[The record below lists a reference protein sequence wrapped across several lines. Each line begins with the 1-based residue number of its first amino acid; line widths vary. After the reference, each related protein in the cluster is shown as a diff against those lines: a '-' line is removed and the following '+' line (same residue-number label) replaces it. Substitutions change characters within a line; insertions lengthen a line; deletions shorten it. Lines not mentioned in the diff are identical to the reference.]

1 MYTHLLFP
9 FFFLPLLLQLQQ
21 LPSFAS
27 AAVKECDVN
36 LDHHIKNP
44 RDCHILA
51 AFYRTHETPHR
62 PLTFTRFPPSPRGDD
77 VIPLPYHKTFHSCAI
92 GIAINPAMGH
102 EDRATWWDIGTEM
115 DAIFTHCLTHLVNLG
130 GRAVLGFGMRLTLI
144 MVNPDGVKEGLRNLT
159 MGMNNMTGWDR
170 SEAQARRL
178 LEMDVEDVAVA
189 RKGRRRRETED
200 RD

>member
-1 MYTHLLFP
+1 
-9 FFFLPLLLQLQQ
+9 
-21 LPSFAS
+21 
-27 AAVKECDVN
+27 
-36 LDHHIKNP
+36 
-44 RDCHILA
+44 
-51 AFYRTHETPHR
+51 
-62 PLTFTRFPPSPRGDD
+62 
-77 VIPLPYHKTFHSCAI
+77 
-92 GIAINPAMGH
+92 
-102 EDRATWWDIGTEM
+102 
-115 DAIFTHCLTHLVNLG
+115 
-130 GRAVLGFGMRLTLI
+130 